1 MVLQAVEAKAKTRD
15 MRIPYSRCITL
26 QNIGIITTLILR
38 QIKPLGTKV
47 MPDKS
52 GKSAVFY
59 IFPDTEE
66 VQGILESYYKNLLLI
81 EPKKFYEMTHLIRKE
96 IFQIKNHIGG
106 IYDRPEENENRPAEG
121 NDKKHDRK
129 CNL

>member
-1 MVLQAVEAKAKTRD
+1 MALQPGESKAKTQGLR
-15 MRIPYSRCITL
+15 MPYSGCIPL

-38 QIKPLGTKV
+38 QIKPVGTKV

-59 IFPDTEE
+59 LFPDTEE
-66 VQGILESYYKNLLLI
+66 VKDILESYYKHLILI

-106 IYDRPEENENRPAEG
+106 IYDRPEEDGNKPAESD
-121 NDKKHDRK
+121 NKKHDRK
-129 CNL
+129 CN